1 MSAPLNKMDFAVF
14 GEDAQQ
20 DPVTGR
26 LFESGLGSQ
35 PREVQAARFLREE
48 AAERDRPKEGESC
61 SYSGRA
67 YDCSVGALPKSV
79 QTEQFFA
86 ELPDEVKARWFAKA
100 ETLAAVQPAGKA

>member
-1 MSAPLNKMDFAVF
+1 MSELSKMDFAVF

-35 PREVQAARFLREE
+35 PRQVQAARFLREQ
-48 AAERDRPKEGESC
+48 AAERDKAREGDSC
-61 SYSGRA
+61 PYSGRP

-86 ELPDEVKARWFAKA
+86 ELSPAVKAQWFARA
-100 ETLAAVQPAGKA
+100 EALAAVEPAGKA